1 MVVRY
6 TQGIGPAM
14 RFPLWRKRALT
25 EQGRAAAALE
35 AAAYMRWVETRQ
47 KRSPDDS
54 AVDLYIKG
62 VLDRKHL
69 KATPDDIKLIAILAL
84 SMNIDLVHAFISST
98 KFFEALD
105 DAMGRS

>member
-1 MVVRY
+1 
-6 TQGIGPAM
+6 M
-14 RFPLWRKRALT
+14 RLLWRKRALT
-25 EQGRAAAALE
+25 EQERIAAALE

-47 KRSPDDS
+47 KRSPDDN

-69 KATPDDIKLIAILAL
+69 KSTPEDLKIIAILAL

-98 KFFEALD
+98 KFFEASD
-105 DAMGRS
+105 EAMTRR